1 MKPMTDGSAGVCL
14 PDDPLT
20 LNEVRKLVQ
29 LAPSDERV
37 DLKVRVLGAI
47 FVCTEGADEGLGIA
61 IDWCSSWE
69 DNPGRERIRQL
80 WFDWRQDPPET
91 GVECLIQYLTDHGID
106 WFTVLHP
113 ESVNPARETREQVDS
128 GAPEDARPPPAILL
142 KFSLVDELPKLQS
155 EMLTSEPLCSG
166 LAVKGQA
173 NVWYAE
179 PNTGKTVMALWFLIS
194 DIQSKRLDPSRIF
207 YFNLDDTL
215 QGLAEKTTIAQL
227 HGFHVI
233 SDGYKGFQARDFPKI
248 IQQLILEDQCHG
260 VVIVLD
266 VLKKLVDIMDKGRSS
281 SFGKIIRSFI
291 VRGGTCIALAHT
303 NKRRNSDGEPIYAG
317 TSDILEDFDCGFI
330 VYETDLDIE
339 SQTKTILFK
348 TKKSRGT
355 ARKQASFQ
363 YSVREGLSYDEL
375 LASIREVDEA
385 DLLLAQQQRQLESD
399 LGLIEVVR
407 DGIRSGTTTK
417 MALAALLVQRTQCS
431 KRTAIRVIEQYEG
444 NDPETHFWNF
454 QVGPRGAKMYRLL
467 GQ

>member
-1 MKPMTDGSAGVCL
+1 VDKAKVPDRIDRRVELLEALFSATEGVDEGL
-14 PDDPLT
+14 AVATAWSSTWPDDPGAEMIGRLWEKWLRQGAT
-20 LNEVRKLVQ
+20 PELDLLEDFLRPQGWNWEEYLSQEEIEAIQSDSLPAATCEPEITKPL
-29 LAPSDERV
+29 PSV
-37 DLKVRVLGAI
+37 
-47 FVCTEGADEGLGIA
+47 
-61 IDWCSSWE
+61 
-69 DNPGRERIRQL
+69 
-80 WFDWRQDPPET
+80 
-91 GVECLIQYLTDHGID
+91 
-106 WFTVLHP
+106 
-113 ESVNPARETREQVDS
+113 
-128 GAPEDARPPPAILL
+128 LL

-155 EMLTSEPLCSG
+155 EILTSEPLCSG

-173 NVWYAE
+173 TVWYAE

-194 DIQSKRLDPSRIF
+194 DIQGGRIDPSRVF

-215 QGLAEKTTIAQL
+215 QGLAEKTSIAQL

-233 SDGYKGFQARDFPKI
+233 SEGYKGFQARDFPKI
-248 IQQLILEDQCHG
+248 IQQLISEDQCHG

-281 SFGKIIRSFI
+281 SFGKLIRSF
-291 VRGGTCIALAHT
+291 VLRGGTCIALAHT

-330 VYETDLDIE
+330 VYETSLDLD
-339 SQTKTILFK
+339 SQTKTIIFK
-348 TKKSRGT
+348 NKKSRGT

-375 LASIREVDEA
+375 LASIQEVDEA
-385 DLLLAQQQRQLESD
+385 DLLRAQQQKQLESD
-399 LGLIEVVR
+399 LSLIEVVR

-444 NDPETHFWNF
+444 SDPETHFWNF